1 MRLIALNLLQ
11 SLRLFGRCF
20 TRLSLASLCARSA
33 VTRPPDEANS
43 PPRSASDRPEFPKDQ
58 TWLSAFVLSIRFQ
71 PAARLASLQ
80 VFPRVDPA
88 NSTPAAHSTLTLHIQ
103 TWPRRGPHTMTL
115 FLPTVNSMRK
125 PLLSA
130 KVVIYSMM
138 SIGFHQ
144 RSLRA
149 RRHHGLG
156 PTGTILRAVPQY
168 PRLSRQ
174 QCRAGIFSP
183 LPGPRPPYRT
193 RQRAQ
198 EFRMALACS
207 LSRLGLLRRPIFRLA
222 ATPYAGRLPSQQSQ
236 QLFLLRSS
244 SPFFSAWLSAV
255 PASVSSTSCISP
267 RNVVASFSP

>member
-1 MRLIALNLLQ
+1 VA
-11 SLRLFGRCF
+11 
-20 TRLSLASLCARSA
+20 
-33 VTRPPDEANS
+33 
-43 PPRSASDRPEFPKDQ
+43 
-58 TWLSAFVLSIRFQ
+58 LSAFVLSIRFQ
-71 PAARLASLQ
+71 PAAHLASLQ

-88 NSTPAAHSTLTLHIQ
+88 NPTRAAHSTLTLHIQ
-103 TWPRRGPHTMTL
+103 TWPRRGPHTMPL

-156 PTGTILRAVPQY
+156 PPGTTLRAVPQY
-168 PRLSRQ
+168 PRPSRQ

-207 LSRLGLLRRPIFRLA
+207 
-222 ATPYAGRLPSQQSQ
+222 
-236 QLFLLRSS
+236 
-244 SPFFSAWLSAV
+244 FSAWPFASANIPPGSNSV
-255 PASVSSTSCISP
+255 RRAST
-267 RNVVASFSP
+267 

>member
-1 MRLIALNLLQ
+1 MALNLLQ
-11 SLRLFGRCF
+11 SLQLFGRCF
-20 TRLSLASLCARSA
+20 TRLPLASLCARSA
-33 VTRPPDEANS
+33 VTSSAGRGELPAALGIGPPGIPERSSLAFGVCTVDPLPTRGPLGFPPSFSSSRSSKSNSSRPFDANTS
-43 PPRSASDRPEFPKDQ
+43 YSDLATSRSAC
-58 TWLSAFVLSIRFQ
+58 Q
-71 PAARLASLQ
+71 P
-80 VFPRVDPA
+80 
-88 NSTPAAHSTLTLHIQ
+88 
-103 TWPRRGPHTMTL
+103 L

-156 PTGTILRAVPQY
+156 PPGTTLRAVPQY
-168 PRLSRQ
+168 PRPSRQ

-236 QLFLLRSS
+236 QLFLPRSS
-244 SPFFSAWLSAV
+244 SPFFSA
-255 PASVSSTSCISP
+255 
-267 RNVVASFSP
+267 

>member
-1 MRLIALNLLQ
+1 LLHA
-11 SLRLFGRCF
+11 
-20 TRLSLASLCARSA
+20 SLAGFPLRRSA
-33 VTRPPDEANS
+33 VTGLPDEANS
-43 PPRSASDRPEFPKDQ
+43 PPRSASDRPEFPKDP

-80 VFPRVDPA
+80 VFPPVDPA

-149 RRHHGLG
+149 RRHQRIGANWH
-156 PTGTILRAVPQY
+156 Y
-168 PRLSRQ
+168 PPCCTSIPSTRQ

-183 LPGPRPPYRT
+183 LPGPRPAYRT

-255 PASVSSTSCISP
+255 PASVSSTSCVSP